1 MKTIYHGSI
10 MVVKKPLVSFE
21 RPNLDFGQAFY
32 LTDIRELAEKWAE
45 TMCKRTSN
53 ATPIL
58 NVI

>member
-1 MKTIYHGSI
+1 